1 MSPERG
7 FTPPYEISYRG
18 VKLPK
23 VSAALGCFDLRRGAD
38 LPLVG
43 YPASEKGKHRR
54 TSPNAEVQLGIRVAV
69 LRLGPDLLCLPRGGP
84 PPRTRLGVPATASTE
99 ARTPSLGVSRRR
111 AWHGVIGVRP
121 RLRIGIG
128 VGVLGG
134 DRLGAV
140 LALGA
145 PPSFT

>member
-69 LRLGPDLLCLPRGGP
+69 C
-84 PPRTRLGVPATASTE
+84 A
-99 ARTPSLGVSRRR
+99 
-111 AWHGVIGVRP
+111 
-121 RLRIGIG
+121 
-128 VGVLGG
+128 
-134 DRLGAV
+134 
-140 LALGA
+140 LALAREGRSA
-145 PPSFT
+145 RLLRVSVAALTGG